1 MDNNELYVKISKE
14 LLDELESPACSF
26 GSKVLDLFTMA
37 RRHRD
42 AVDCRNRRA
51 FYSSQSKYP
60 PEFQCKLGDVDV
72 FMGIFARLRATFLAW
87 HFDRVEAAGEK
98 LFTVN
103 PTPVPSVPDSL
114 REFAVSKVLDDLMN
128 SGLPPEL
135 APQYAQ
141 EKMKEV
147 KANVL
152 NFLYKEA
159 KKATDKASTVM
170 LDKLVE
176 GDFLAQY
183 MTWWANFAT
192 YSHSV
197 MQFPCVEMEERLVW
211 AGNKLKPKQKAVLKA
226 RAISPFDFWVT
237 PDSTNAQ
244 DGKAAFVRARL
255 NYDAVLQLK
264 RKAKGAV
271 IKNLDY
277 LLNEGK
283 PKASGNWI
291 GAINENE
298 AKLLSN
304 TYTHEHIEG
313 TWDVIKCFTKMTGTE
328 LKEYGVTEFYKPS
341 KVTVEDLD
349 MYEIEA
355 WMIDGRIAYLVPS
368 AHPTNERP
376 LHMASWEMIQGSAYG
391 KGLYDIVEGYER
403 AACLAGRDIVKN
415 AAISAGFIAEQDSSR
430 FDEGA
435 EPQTIRPWS
444 LYRTTEP
451 MVGASQKAIHFHTI
465 PSQVPQLT
473 SLHDWYSQQAQEE
486 AGIFDMMAG
495 SPTEISSALR
505 TNMGMNTVQGNG
517 NKLINY
523 RSIVADRFCFKPLF
537 KSLWVY
543 LMQYEEDDSIKVDA
557 DVDIKGLVSVTTKN
571 AQEARAIELLQYLP
585 AFLQAANGTGVPIDP
600 KFIMS
605 VLKTAAGQLGGATE
619 YLSDPEEQDSIQK
632 AVGSNA
638 PINPTPAL
646 DGRSNV
652 PAPPEAASRLPA

>member
-1 MDNNELYVKISKE
+1 MDNNDIYLKLSKE
-14 LLDELESPACSF
+14 LLDELESPACSL
-26 GSKVLDLFTMA
+26 GSKMLDLFTMS

-42 AVDCRNRRA
+42 EIDCRNRRA

-98 LFTVN
+98 LFTVS
-103 PTPVPSVPDSL
+103 PTPIPSVPNTL
-114 REFAVSKVLDDLMN
+114 KEFAVSRVLDDLME

-159 KKATDKASTVM
+159 KKATDKASTAM

-176 GDFLAQY
+176 GDFLVQY
-183 MTWWANFAT
+183 MVWWANFAT

-197 MQFPCVEMEERLVW
+197 MQFPCVEMEEKLEW
-211 AGNKLKPKQKAVLKA
+211 SGNKLKPKQKAVLKA
-226 RAISPFDFWVT
+226 KAISPFDFWVT

-244 DGKAAFVRARL
+244 DGKAAFVRSRI

-264 RKAKGAV
+264 RKAKGA
-271 IKNLDY
+271 IEGNLDY

-283 PKASGNWI
+283 PKASGDWI
-291 GAINENE
+291 SSASDNE

-313 TWDVIKCFTKMTGTE
+313 TWDVIKCFTKITGAE
-328 LKEYGVTEFYKPS
+328 LKEYGIKEIFKPN
-341 KVTVEDLD
+341 KIVVDDLD

-355 WMIDGRIAYLVPS
+355 WMIDGRIAYIVPS
-368 AHPTNERP
+368 SHPTNERP

-415 AAISAGFIAEQDSSR
+415 AAISAGFIAD
-430 FDEGA
+430 
-435 EPQTIRPWS
+435 
-444 LYRTTEP
+444 
-451 MVGASQKAIHFHTI
+451 TI

-473 SLHDWYSQQAQEE
+473 GLHDWYSQQAQEE

-543 LMQYEEDDSIKVDA
+543 LMQYHEDDSIKVDA

-585 AFLQAANGTGVPIDP
+585 AFMKAAGDSGIQIDP
-600 KFIMS
+600 KFVMS
-605 VLKTAAGQLGGATE
+605 VLKGAAGQLGGSTE

-632 AVGSNA
+632 AVGTNMQV
-638 PINPTPAL
+638 NPTPQL
-646 DGRSNV
+646 DGRSAV
-652 PAPPEAASRLPA
+652 PPSPEDATRLPA